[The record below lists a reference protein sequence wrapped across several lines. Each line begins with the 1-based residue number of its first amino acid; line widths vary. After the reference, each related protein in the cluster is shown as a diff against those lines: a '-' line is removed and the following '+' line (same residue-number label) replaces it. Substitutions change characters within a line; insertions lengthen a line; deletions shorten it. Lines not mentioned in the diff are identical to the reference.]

1 MNKAILIGNLGKDPE
16 VRTLESG
23 TKLATFSLATSESY
37 VDKNTGE
44 KKTSTEWHN
53 IVLWG
58 GLADVAEKYLHKGDK
73 AMVEGKITTRS
84 YDDRGGNTVYRTEV
98 VGRNMEMLTMREQ
111 KKEEPQKQPF
121 PDLPEE
127 TDDLPF

>member
-111 KKEEPQKQPF
+111 KKEEPKPQPF